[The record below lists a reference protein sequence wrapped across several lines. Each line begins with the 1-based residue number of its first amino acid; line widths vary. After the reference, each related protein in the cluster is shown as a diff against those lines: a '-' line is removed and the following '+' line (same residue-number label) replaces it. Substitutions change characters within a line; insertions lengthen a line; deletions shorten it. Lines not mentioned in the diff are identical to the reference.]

1 MTGVITVVKDD
12 LCQRKQWER
21 ETARKHYGDGGRGWN
36 GNGELWGE
44 HSAAVVPMN
53 HTALNYSF
61 AVLVVLFA
69 TADIWLRM
77 EIRLTDVLNE
87 TENVLISK

>member
-21 ETARKHYGDGGRGWN
+21 VTARKHYGDGGRGWN
-36 GNGELWGE
+36 DNGELWRE
-44 HSAAVVPMN
+44 HSAAVVTMN
-53 HTALNYSF
+53 HTALNF
-61 AVLVVLFA
+61 PCAVLLFA
-69 TADIWLRM
+69 TADVWLRM
-77 EIRLTDVLNE
+77 EIHLTDVLNE